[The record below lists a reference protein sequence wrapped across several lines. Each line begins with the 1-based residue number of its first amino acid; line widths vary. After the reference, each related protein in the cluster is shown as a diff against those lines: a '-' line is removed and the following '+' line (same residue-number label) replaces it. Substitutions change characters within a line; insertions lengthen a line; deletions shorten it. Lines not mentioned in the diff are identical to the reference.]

1 MAMCMKLFNSINIQN
16 ACPGSRNVVRR
27 MQMETL
33 GLGTWPFIFRQ
44 YYALSPMCKELSLLS
59 FYLISYFLVLSL
71 LYDVPTIDC
80 MRGRS
85 FIVYLNNYLV
95 RKSPHDPRLEYAKQS
110 TDGWW
115 ECAPP
120 TPGLS
125 SSSAGHLP
133 QWRHHTSRSLVS
145 NYRWKPVTSGKIT
158 HLPGLNEYLPGSWVD
173 NIYYLLDM

>member
-1 MAMCMKLFNSINIQN
+1 MCLGVFHCLTRSIFKMH
-16 ACPGSRNVVRR
+16 V
-27 MQMETL
+27 L
-33 GLGTWPFIFRQ
+33 GLGT
-44 YYALSPMCKELSLLS
+44 LLGECRWRHS
-59 FYLISYFLVLSL
+59 GSGHDHSYSDNTMHSVQCARKYPLYLISSFLVLSL
-71 LYDVPTIDC
+71 WYDVPTTDC

-133 QWRHHTSRSLVS
+133 QWRHQTDRSLVS